1 MTGGAEVRSHA
12 YACPASPPLC
22 VQVAAS
28 LGVAPV
34 SLDELYARAD
44 YITLHA
50 PNTPE
55 TKGLLRKD
63 TLAR

>member
-1 MTGGAEVRSHA
+1 MARRGHRRGTPCHA
-12 YACPASPPLC
+12 SARPLPL
-22 VQVAAS
+22 QVASS
-28 LGVAPV
+28 LGVSPV